1 MLCLVGQSCL
11 TLVTPWTIACQAS
24 LSMGIL
30 QVRILEWVAM
40 PFSRGSSQPRDQ
52 TQVSHIA
59 GRILLS
65 EPPGKSVN
73 TGMGSLSLHRWIF
86 LTQELNWGLLHCR
99 WILYQLSYQGSSHL
113 GQQET
118 SFLFLQTS
126 FLPSTVSVCS
136 YSVSAKHNTTAL
148 LSSRQQHKG
157 KRFIFSHFCL

>member
-1 MLCLVGQSCL
+1 MIFKWCTQILSQKFQSHPLYSSEWNVFPPWVHSTPASVLLSVFIEGFTWSNVLCLVGQSCL
-11 TLVTPWTIACQAS
+11 TRVTPWTIACQAS

-30 QVRILEWVAM
+30 QVRMLEWVAM

-52 TQVSHIA
+52 TQVSRIA

-113 GQQET
+113 GQ
-118 SFLFLQTS
+118 
-126 FLPSTVSVCS
+126 
-136 YSVSAKHNTTAL
+136 
-148 LSSRQQHKG
+148 
-157 KRFIFSHFCL
+157 